1 MVSIR
6 ECFVL
11 VTEVI
16 RVVGGSAK
24 EIIGISSWH
33 DQVLW

>member
-1 MVSIR
+1 MVLIR

-24 EIIGISSWH
+24 EIRISFWR
-33 DQVLW
+33 DRVLW